1 VITNLR
7 AAQHAAGEHKVY
19 PTPQGERGDSSSNSS
34 GCAGGALRVEELE
47 AEAVA
52 PPVSMRSTHP
62 ESRST
67 VA

>member
-34 GCAGGALRVEELE
+34 GCAGGALRVEQLE
-47 AEAVA
+47 AF
-52 PPVSMRSTHP
+52 PCTWPKPWRHP
-62 ESRST
+62 SR
-67 VA
+67 